1 MTDDLMK
8 RLRDLATEFKGQGG
22 KHYTAELFTECADR
36 IEELTKALGWFVNDV
51 RFTVQ
56 VGGNPLT
63 VPGMID
69 AATKIYFGETLH
81 VPETCK
87 ENGESFT

>member
-1 MTDDLMK
+1 MTDDLMR
-8 RLRDLATEFKGQGG
+8 RLRDLAAEFKGQGG

-36 IEELTKALGWFVNDV
+36 IEELTKALGWLVNDT
-51 RFTVQ
+51 RFVVQ
-56 VGGNPLT
+56 VGGNPET
-63 VPGMID
+63 VPGMIA